1 MYPLVWNRRLNVET
15 HVVSLGPP
23 MSLMELVEYIGGKFI
38 EKIANYKLGHILL
51 STSMSMK
58 NKYT

>member
-1 MYPLVWNRRLNVET
+1 MYPLFWNRRLNVET
-15 HVVSLGPP
+15 RVVCLGPP
-23 MSLMELVEYIGGKFI
+23 MSLMELVEYIGGKVI
-38 EKIANYKLGHILL
+38 EKIANYKLDHILL